1 MQSRASSFAES
12 GANLGVGIAVSWII
26 TFWVLPWWGLEPSV
40 GQAVE
45 ITMMYT
51 VASVARSYALRR
63 AFNARG
69 AGA

>member
-1 MQSRASSFAES
+1 MKQSHASSLRES
-12 GANLGVGIAVSWII
+12 FANLGVGIAVSWLI

-45 ITMMYT
+45 ITLLYT
-51 VASVARSYALRR
+51 VASVVRSYALRR
-63 AFNARG
+63 AFTRS

>member
-1 MQSRASSFAES
+1 MQSRASSFREAI
-12 GANLGVGIAVSWII
+12 ANLGVGIAVSWVI

-45 ITMMYT
+45 ITLLYT
-51 VASVARSYALRR
+51 LASVVRSYALRR
-63 AFNARG
+63 VFNARG